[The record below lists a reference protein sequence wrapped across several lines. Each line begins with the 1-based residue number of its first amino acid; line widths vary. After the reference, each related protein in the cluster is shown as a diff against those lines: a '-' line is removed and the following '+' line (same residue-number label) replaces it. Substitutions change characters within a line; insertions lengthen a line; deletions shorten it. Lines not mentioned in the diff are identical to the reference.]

1 MKNLKKLEGWIIPI
15 LLVFLAITLTCLQTS
30 LSKEVDSNIKIY
42 KSKLGKEFI
51 LDKDTLKIVDYNSFE
66 EVFILS
72 DGRKVNKEIVK

>member
-1 MKNLKKLEGWIIPI
+1 MKKLEDWIIPI
-15 LLVFLAITLTCLQTS
+15 LLVFLVISLTFLQIF
-30 LSKEVDSNIKIY
+30 SKKEIDSNIKIY

-72 DGRKVNKEIVK
+72 DGRKINKEIVK